1 MYFKGTASEATLVA
15 ILSARAKTIREQ
27 REVGAEEEAGSVMT
41 RLVCYGSQQA
51 HSSVERAGLLAGV
64 RMRLLDTDE
73 DLAITGDILEA
84 AVTEDRAKGLI
95 PFCCVATLGTT
106 SSCAFDD
113 LKTLGPV
120 CQKEVETLILKHK

>member
-1 MYFKGTASEATLVA
+1 MYSIYQGTASEATLVA

-27 REVGAEEEAGSVMT
+27 REAGTEEEAGAVMA

-64 RMRLLDTDE
+64 RMRLLDTDQ

-84 AVTEDRAKGLI
+84 AVREDRARGLI

-120 CQKEVETLILKHK
+120 CQKEVRRKT

>member
-1 MYFKGTASEATLVA
+1 MYSIMIHQGTASEATLVA

-27 REVGAEEEAGSVMT
+27 REAGTEEEAGAVMA
-41 RLVCYGSQQA
+41 RLMCYGSQQA

-64 RMRLLDTDE
+64 RMRLLDTDK

-84 AVTEDRAKGLI
+84 AIREDKALGLI

-120 CQKEVETLILKHK
+120 CQKEVERWM

>member
-1 MYFKGTASEATLVA
+1 M
-15 ILSARAKTIREQ
+15 
-27 REVGAEEEAGSVMT
+27 GAEEEAGSVMT

-120 CQKEVETLILKHK
+120 CQKEVKTLYIQTQIISTS

>member
-1 MYFKGTASEATLVA
+1 MYCHQGTASEATLVA
-15 ILSARAKTIREQ
+15 ILSARAKTIREK
-27 REVGAEEEAGSVMT
+27 REAGDRETEEAGSLMT

-64 RMRLLDTDE
+64 RMRLLDTDK

-84 AVTEDRAKGLI
+84 AITEDKARGLI

-113 LKTLGPV
+113 LKTLG
-120 CQKEVETLILKHK
+120 TYDHI

>member
-1 MYFKGTASEATLVA
+1 MYCHKGTASEATLVA

-27 REVGAEEEAGSVMT
+27 RDGEEEAVALMA

-64 RMRLLDTDE
+64 RMRLLDTDK
-73 DLAITGDILEA
+73 DFAITGDILEA
-84 AVTEDRAKGLI
+84 AAREDKARGLI

-120 CQKEVETLILKHK
+120 CQKEVKIVINP

>member
-1 MYFKGTASEATLVA
+1 MA

-27 REVGAEEEAGSVMT
+27 REGAGDREEEAGAVMA

-73 DLAITGDILEA
+73 DLAITGAILEA
-84 AVTEDRAKGLI
+84 AVREDRARGLI

-120 CQKEVETLILKHK
+120 CQKEVGSEIFGILKNPHNL